1 MAAVIARRAIETA
14 IARGNGVV
22 VASMHFGSWEVGLAG
37 WNKMGRKMALLAE
50 VLRPAKLFDR
60 VVGARSA
67 QGVHVIPID
76 TEAMREGGV
85 QVARR
90 LGAASMREVF
100 KVLRSGGVVAMAL
113 DRDLIGN
120 GEPLEFFGQPAPI
133 PIGAVEIAIRAGAAV
148 VPIILFRDRYR
159 VHAVVHPEI
168 RYAPDQPRDAE
179 VRKTAQVLLRIFE
192 QAIREHPEQV
202 VGIDRRTETLLV
214 GVVDTGGDIGR
225 LSAQRHADTAGCS
238 VEALGRG
245 VVADVEDALAHDRGN
260 VHVSPRGH
268 LAGDVNLPRHDQ
280 CFDGDPARRV
290 FSEHRIEDGVAD
302 LVGDLVGV
310 TLGHGLRAEQAAG
323 HGTPRRGRRRESQRV

>member
-1 MAAVIARRAIETA
+1 MQAEDVALTSHVRDPPQREHMLPYYAYRGAEALVGALPQAVSYWLGDRAADALLATGPHRFDGLRDNLRHVIPGIRERPLEHLVRRNLRNLTHCWVDVMEMSSRRTNLPSRIDIESVEHIERA

-76 TEAMREGGV
+76 TEAMREGGL

-120 GEPLEFFGQPAPI
+120 GEPMEFFGQPAPI
-133 PIGAVEIAIRAGAAV
+133 PVGAVEIAIRAGAAV
-148 VPIILFRDRYR
+148 VPIVLFRNKHR
-159 VHAVVHPEI
+159 VHAVVYPEI

-192 QAIREHPEQV
+192 QAIREHPEQWHV
-202 VGIDRRTETLLV
+202 LDPIWPA
-214 GVVDTGGDIGR
+214 TGT
-225 LSAQRHADTAGCS
+225 Q
-238 VEALGRG
+238 
-245 VVADVEDALAHDRGN
+245 
-260 VHVSPRGH
+260 
-268 LAGDVNLPRHDQ
+268 
-280 CFDGDPARRV
+280 
-290 FSEHRIEDGVAD
+290 
-302 LVGDLVGV
+302 
-310 TLGHGLRAEQAAG
+310 
-323 HGTPRRGRRRESQRV
+323 

>member
-1 MAAVIARRAIETA
+1 MQADEAVLTSHVREPPQPERMLPYYGYRGAEALVKVLPQPVSYWLGDRAADILVATGKHRFDGLRDNLRHALPGIRERPLDHLVRRNVRNLTHCWVDVMEMSSPRTNLPSRIDIDSLEHMQDA

-37 WNKMGRKMALLAE
+37 WNKMGGKMALLAE
-50 VLRPAKLFDR
+50 VLRPTRLFDR
-60 VVGARSA
+60 VVGARGA

-100 KVLRSGGVVAMAL
+100 KVLKSGGVVAMAL

-120 GEPLEFFGQPAPI
+120 GEPMEFFGQPAPI
-133 PIGAVEIAIRAGAAV
+133 PVGAVEIAIRAGAAV
-148 VPIILFRDRYR
+148 VPIILFRNKYR

-192 QAIREHPEQV
+192 QAIRAHPDQW
-202 VGIDRRTETLLV
+202 
-214 GVVDTGGDIGR
+214 
-225 LSAQRHADTAGCS
+225 
-238 VEALGRG
+238 
-245 VVADVEDALAHDRGN
+245 
-260 VHVSPRGH
+260 HV
-268 LAGDVNLPRHDQ
+268 L
-280 CFDGDPARRV
+280 DPIWPV
-290 FSEHRIEDGVAD
+290 P
-302 LVGDLVGV
+302 
-310 TLGHGLRAEQAAG
+310 
-323 HGTPRRGRRRESQRV
+323 GTQ

>member
-1 MAAVIARRAIETA
+1 MQADEVLLTSHVREPSRRERMLPYYAYRGAEALVKVLPQPVSYWLGDRAADILIATGKHRFDGLRDNLRHVLPGIRERPLDHLIRRNVRNLTHCWVDVMEMSSPRTNLPSRITIDSLENMEAA

-37 WNKMGRKMALLAE
+37 WNKMGGKMALLAE

-60 VVGARSA
+60 VVGARGA

-100 KVLRSGGVVAMAL
+100 KVLKSGGVVAMAL

-120 GEPLEFFGQPAPI
+120 GEPIEFFGQPAPI

-148 VPIILFRDRYR
+148 VPILLFRNRYR
-159 VHAVVHPEI
+159 VHAVVYPEI

-192 QAIREHPEQV
+192 QAIREHPEQW
-202 VGIDRRTETLLV
+202 
-214 GVVDTGGDIGR
+214 
-225 LSAQRHADTAGCS
+225 
-238 VEALGRG
+238 
-245 VVADVEDALAHDRGN
+245 
-260 VHVSPRGH
+260 HV
-268 LAGDVNLPRHDQ
+268 L
-280 CFDGDPARRV
+280 DPIWPAP
-290 FSEHRIEDGVAD
+290 
-302 LVGDLVGV
+302 
-310 TLGHGLRAEQAAG
+310 
-323 HGTPRRGRRRESQRV
+323 GTQ